1 MLPYHTLG
9 KYARKQVRNL
19 NNCGATFT
27 GTRKIVC
34 TIYMLQYIYYVSR
47 TRFEIEKYIFIM
59 RGNRCNMFAKYFLP

>member
-34 TIYMLQYIYYVSR
+34 TSIYYVSR